1 MLNCTHCIYIIFP
14 SHWKQAHTPELD
26 INSSFNSQ
34 AIWPH
39 NTQLVRS
46 TFHLHVDP
54 VNQHWKIWP
63 VPWTV
68 VRLSAPTSLGSWVTG
83 SHHSNFQE
91 RVWLAK
97 REPVPLGPLEKARS
111 SDWGKYQDCMQ
122 WRRRKER
129 EWEQMLRRQH
139 PQVSSTSREA
149 ARYLVQLKS

>member
-14 SHWKQAHTPELD
+14 SHWKKGHTPELD
-26 INSSFNSQ
+26 INSSFNNQ

-39 NTQLVRS
+39 NKQLVRS
-46 TFHLHVDP
+46 TFHLHMDP
-54 VNQHWKIWP
+54 GNQHWKDLTC
-63 VPWTV
+63 TV
-68 VRLSAPTSLGSWVTG
+68 DCSETVSSNLSRSL
-83 SHHSNFQE
+83 SHGVSSLKFQE

-139 PQVSSTSREA
+139 PQVSSRSKEA
-149 ARYLVQLKS
+149 ARY